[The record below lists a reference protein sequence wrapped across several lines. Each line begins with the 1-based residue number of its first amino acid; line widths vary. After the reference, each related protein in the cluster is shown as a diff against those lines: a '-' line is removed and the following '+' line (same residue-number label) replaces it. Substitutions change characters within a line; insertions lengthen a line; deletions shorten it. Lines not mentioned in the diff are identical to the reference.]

1 MLTGEMHPGSMRAV
15 TGIDYGDR
23 FLEKGGKATDGACIT
38 AEPCR
43 SNAAL
48 QAVTLGQ
55 YLAPTPEH
63 YPVVEYIKLKVYEEL
78 TAEAEALGFRVA
90 AGPLVRSSYQAG
102 AMLRPAAKV

>member
-1 MLTGEMHPGSMRAV
+1 
-15 TGIDYGDR
+15 
-23 FLEKGGKATDGACIT
+23 
-38 AEPCR
+38 
-43 SNAAL
+43 
-48 QAVTLGQ
+48 LGQ